1 MVTPERAEAYGR
13 IMRFVSAEGTERLEP
28 DEQSLLREAADA
40 LFFTEDI
47 GADPEARDALAR
59 ANDLA
64 GNLVGAERW
73 SPDYAEQVLQDLEA
87 CGPAQLV
94 RLGEG

>member
-1 MVTPERAEAYGR
+1 MR
-13 IMRFVSAEGTERLEP
+13 IVSADGAERLEP
-28 DEQSLLREAADA
+28 DEQALLREAADA

-47 GADPEARDALAR
+47 GADPEARGALAQ

-73 SPDYAEQVLQDLEA
+73 SPDYAEQVLQDLES

-94 RLGEG
+94 RLGER

>member
-1 MVTPERAEAYGR
+1 
-13 IMRFVSAEGTERLEP
+13 MRVVSADGAERLEP
-28 DEQSLLREAADA
+28 EEQGLLREAADA

-47 GADPEARDALAR
+47 GADSEARDALAR

-94 RLGEG
+94 RLGER

>member
-1 MVTPERAEAYGR
+1 
-13 IMRFVSAEGTERLEP
+13 MRVVSAEGPERLEP
-28 DEQSLLREAADA
+28 HEQAVLREAADA
-40 LFFTEDI
+40 LFFSEDI
-47 GADPEARDALAR
+47 AGDPEAGDALAH

-73 SPDYAEQVLQDLEA
+73 TPEHAERVLQDLER

-94 RLGEG
+94 RLAER